1 MIVFLY
7 IDPGTGSLLIQALIA
22 GLLAIPFFFR
32 RTIGSW
38 FARMRGTDDTPDAPP
53 PSTSSSAGSDEDP
66 LP

>member
-1 MIVFLY
+1 MIVLLY

-32 RTIGSW
+32 RTIGS
-38 FARMRGTDDTPDAPP
+38 FFGRMRGKDEAPAAPP
-53 PSTSSSAGSDEDP
+53 EPPNEDP